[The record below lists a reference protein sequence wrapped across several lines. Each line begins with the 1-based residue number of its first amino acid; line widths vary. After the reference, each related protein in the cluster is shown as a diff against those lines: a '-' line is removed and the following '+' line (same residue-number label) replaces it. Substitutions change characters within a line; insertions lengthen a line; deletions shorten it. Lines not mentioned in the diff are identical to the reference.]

1 MILRVCGKAYLFE
14 FGLNGLIYIRENL
27 YTDEN
32 LEEILYLGLI
42 KNQPFLTRDDIS
54 IISQNLNDD
63 NRLAIK
69 SYIAASPFISNIEVA
84 GWYQQIVGEVGIQ
97 PSDFFNMT
105 TEEMDLAYEGYI
117 KRKETDAN
125 IYLLAMRSFQN
136 KKQEIKL
143 QEDKGYEIG
152 SLEERNQ
159 TFSILNIKED

>member
-1 MILRVCGKAYLFE
+1 
-14 FGLNGLIYIRENL
+14 
-27 YTDEN
+27 
-32 LEEILYLGLI
+32 
-42 KNQPFLTRDDIS
+42 
-54 IISQNLNDD
+54 
-63 NRLAIK
+63 
-69 SYIAASPFISNIEVA
+69 
-84 GWYQQIVGEVGIQ
+84 
-97 PSDFFNMT
+97 MT

-143 QEDKGYEIG
+143 QEDKGYESG